1 MKSGCLLF
9 FAREVIF
16 EFKWNGKPYMFNSTV
31 IQKEMQ
37 PLVTNYT
44 CSGSTHTVEGGWFKQ
59 SDNIT
64 FAVTFQEN
72 GTSWYATHIQQ
83 NVSSLKAQVD
93 FFGSYFVSPLKSAYH
108 CEIVTADHSIY
119 RGNLKDASVTFRNI
133 TVQAFGVNG
142 IKFSTDMVDCSSAAS
157 SSWSTEVSPSN
168 GFICLTPIPKFVS
181 ADDCSDSVYCCW
193 QHDCSGNHC
202 LFGC

>member
-1 MKSGCLLF
+1 
-9 FAREVIF
+9 
-16 EFKWNGKPYMFNSTV
+16 
-31 IQKEMQ
+31 
-37 PLVTNYT
+37 
-44 CSGSTHTVEGGWFKQ
+44 
-59 SDNIT
+59 
-64 FAVTFQEN
+64 
-72 GTSWYATHIQQ
+72 
-83 NVSSLKAQVD
+83 
-93 FFGSYFVSPLKSAYH
+93 
-108 CEIVTADHSIY
+108 VTADHSIY

-142 IKFSTDMVDCSSAAS
+142 IKFSTGKSRMPICVPAPEIFVTIYPDMVDCSSAAS

>member
-1 MKSGCLLF
+1 VSVLLDVYVCL
-9 FAREVIF
+9 AE
-16 EFKWNGKPYMFNSTV
+16 WNGKPYMFNSTV

-108 CEIVTADHSIY
+108 CGEY
-119 RGNLKDASVTFRNI
+119 N
-133 TVQAFGVNG
+133 
-142 IKFSTDMVDCSSAAS
+142 
-157 SSWSTEVSPSN
+157 E
-168 GFICLTPIPKFVS
+168 
-181 ADDCSDSVYCCW
+181 
-193 QHDCSGNHC
+193 
-202 LFGC
+202 